1 MSKNVLQMKYHAA
14 KKEVNFKR
22 FQDGEEIAIK
32 TGGALSKYINMKGK
46 FVLQDF
52 GNTFFM
58 DIAKIFDGIKK
69 VEIEAI
75 MTKLDY
81 EDLEQMIEN
90 YNQDPKSECS
100 FFSTLVS
107 ELPDMKKTYEEVKK
121 FGENAVGILE
131 RHKSKLFDLPHNNND
146 GNVKKSAESFAKQIN
161 DEINSIREKINS
173 LSDNRVSLC
182 FTGVYSA
189 GKSALINAILGYKIL
204 PENIKSQTAKMF
216 RICSPAAEEKV
227 TIIFTICD
235 IYTEL
240 VWNDKDRCFEFKKGP
255 SEDATRAKIQEILNE
270 IKHEGKRQDE
280 QIESILKQL
289 NEYGTVSSEIQI
301 KFPVPLD
308 KDTVQFTIY
317 DTPGTDSNYMAHQH
331 VLIEAL
337 ENQTQSILIFVVKPD
352 GLEGS
357 GNNAL
362 LNFLKEAGNKN
373 SKTSIDISRSLF
385 VINKADTVDSDAR
398 KTLQYQEIK
407 DQKDGEFTIK
417 LEDKKLFFASA
428 LYGFVAK
435 AIKNGTASEND
446 QWYFK
451 NGKLN
456 MADDHSPKG
465 YCFKE
470 NRCASSEYATS
481 TMIKKCEDALE
492 TARTENNDVDILLI
506 CSGLYALETE
516 IVQYGEKYAAAVKA
530 FAIIDSVDKALA
542 KLTNQACSLRDSN
555 QEEIASIERN
565 IEELRNTIN
574 KSIEGEYQRRTFP
587 TDKAIPEEIR
597 EKLNI
602 DRKTLNSSL
611 IGKVESYLNKTL
623 KGSFFGMGKVK
634 FKESDKTKVKNG
646 IDGIITEFTNEFMTA
661 REALLK
667 EERDTFM
674 DAVKTAI
681 NENGNISD
689 AAKKFFQDIPEPNI
703 KRSRGITNL
712 DGIYNSNKRTEK
724 IFFFFEKER
733 LDKKSFAADIKDSLQ
748 TIATDMA
755 NEYAKDYQ
763 NVLETIL
770 MAIKSNFED
779 NLGQYSVHMK
789 NMIDNR
795 DAMKQLGQ
803 KIEVAAEDLA
813 ECKKDLNS
821 IIWKEV

>member
-1 MSKNVLQMKYHAA
+1 MRGLIR
-14 KKEVNFKR
+14 R
-22 FQDGEEIAIK
+22 FPAIK
-32 TGGALSKYINMKGK
+32 S
-46 FVLQDF
+46 
-52 GNTFFM
+52 
-58 DIAKIFDGIKK
+58 
-69 VEIEAI
+69 
-75 MTKLDY
+75 
-81 EDLEQMIEN
+81 
-90 YNQDPKSECS
+90 
-100 FFSTLVS
+100 
-107 ELPDMKKTYEEVKK
+107 
-121 FGENAVGILE
+121 
-131 RHKSKLFDLPHNNND
+131 
-146 GNVKKSAESFAKQIN
+146 
-161 DEINSIREKINS
+161 
-173 LSDNRVSLC
+173 
-182 FTGVYSA
+182 
-189 GKSALINAILGYKIL
+189 
-204 PENIKSQTAKMF
+204 
-216 RICSPAAEEKV
+216 
-227 TIIFTICD
+227 
-235 IYTEL
+235 
-240 VWNDKDRCFEFKKGP
+240 
-255 SEDATRAKIQEILNE
+255 
-270 IKHEGKRQDE
+270 
-280 QIESILKQL
+280 
-289 NEYGTVSSEIQI
+289 
-301 KFPVPLD
+301 
-308 KDTVQFTIY
+308 
-317 DTPGTDSNYMAHQH
+317 
-331 VLIEAL
+331 
-337 ENQTQSILIFVVKPD
+337 
-352 GLEGS
+352 
-357 GNNAL
+357 
-362 LNFLKEAGNKN
+362 
-373 SKTSIDISRSLF
+373 
-385 VINKADTVDSDAR
+385 
-398 KTLQYQEIK
+398 
-407 DQKDGEFTIK
+407 
-417 LEDKKLFFASA
+417 
-428 LYGFVAK
+428 
-435 AIKNGTASEND
+435 
-446 QWYFK
+446 
-451 NGKLN
+451 
-456 MADDHSPKG
+456 
-465 YCFKE
+465 
-470 NRCASSEYATS
+470 
-481 TMIKKCEDALE
+481 
-492 TARTENNDVDILLI
+492 
-506 CSGLYALETE
+506 
-516 IVQYGEKYAAAVKA
+516 
-530 FAIIDSVDKALA
+530 
-542 KLTNQACSLRDSN
+542 
-555 QEEIASIERN
+555 
-565 IEELRNTIN
+565 IN

-763 NVLETIL
+763 NGLETIL